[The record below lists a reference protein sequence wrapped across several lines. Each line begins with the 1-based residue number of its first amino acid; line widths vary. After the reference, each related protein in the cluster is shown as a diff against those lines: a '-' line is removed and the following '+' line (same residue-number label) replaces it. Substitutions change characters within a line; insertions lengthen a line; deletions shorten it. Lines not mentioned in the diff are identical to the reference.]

1 MQYTPLPPRGGR
13 KTKKWPWVLM
23 VVCFIAAIIGG
34 GIFASSGL
42 LDKPKPSHQ
51 DKPKPKQE
59 ELLTAHDKATIMI
72 MGVDERAD
80 DVGRSDT
87 LMIATLDPIKDTAS
101 LLSIPRDTR
110 VGISGYG
117 YDKINAAYAYGGE
130 KLTQETVE
138 DFLGLDIDHY
148 IIINTHA
155 FVKIIDAIGGIDVYV
170 DKRMYYEDPWDD
182 DGGLIIDLQP
192 GLQHMDGKTA
202 VTYVRYRDE
211 EGDIGRIKRQQTF
224 MKACVDQVTSPSIIP
239 KLPSVIAEIASSI
252 KTDLSIRQLLEFAGT
267 LKQAQKN
274 QMTAEMVPGRP
285 MYIDDISYWIPDVG
299 SIRESVAEKL
309 DVTVSS
315 SMRSNFERA
324 AREYEESIPSSARE
338 VPETDTSIGRAVE
351 SSQSGRRLGRDSDD
365 DDIKARDSRS
375 DLDRDRKPADRE
387 SLDNRRHEPARE
399 DDSVRTDGGR
409 TTRPFEEEGRDER
422 PSSVEREESSEEA
435 VQQKPEGV
443 PSYSREES
451 VPSPGSDGAGKRI

>member
-1 MQYTPLPPRGGR
+1 MG
-13 KTKKWPWVLM
+13 
-23 VVCFIAAIIGG
+23 VCFLVAVIAG

-42 LDKPKPSHQ
+42 LDKPKPSQQ
-51 DKPKPKQE
+51 DKPKQKQE

-72 MGVDERAD
+72 MGVDERED

-87 LMIATLDPIKDTAS
+87 LMIATLDPIKDKAS

-239 KLPSVIAEIASSI
+239 KLPSVISEIASSI

-267 LKQAQKN
+267 LKNAQKN

-299 SIRESVAEKL
+299 SIREAVAENL

-315 SMRSNFERA
+315 TMRSNFERA
-324 AREYEESIPSSARE
+324 AREYEDSIPSSARE

-365 DDIKARDSRS
+365 DDIRDKNNRP
-375 DLDRDRKPADRE
+375 DMERDRRSNDRE
-387 SLDNRRHEPARE
+387 SLNNRRQNSTTE
-399 DDSVRTDGGR
+399 DDSVRTDGGLT
-409 TTRPFEEEGRDER
+409 TTRPFEDER
-422 PSSVEREESSEEA
+422 RQELPSTVEREESVEEP

-451 VPSPGSDGAGKRI
+451 VPSPSSEGAGKRI

>member
-1 MQYTPLPPRGGR
+1 MGI
-13 KTKKWPWVLM
+13 
-23 VVCFIAAIIGG
+23 CFIVAVIGG

-42 LDKPKPSHQ
+42 LDKPKQNPN
-51 DKPKPKQE
+51 DKPKQKQE

-72 MGVDERAD
+72 MGVDERED

-87 LMIATLDPIKDTAS
+87 LMIATIDPIKDKAS

-110 VGISGYG
+110 VGIRGYG

-148 IIINTHA
+148 VIINTHA

-182 DGGLIIDLQP
+182 DGGLIIDLYP

-239 KLPSVIAEIASSI
+239 KLPAVISEVASAI
-252 KTDLSIRQLLEFAGT
+252 KTDLSIRQMLEFAGT

-285 MYIDDISYWIPDVG
+285 MYIDDVSYWIPDVG
-299 SIRESVAEKL
+299 SIREAVAEKL

-351 SSQSGRRLGRDSDD
+351 SSQSERRLGRDSDD
-365 DDIKARDSRS
+365 DDIRDNNRS
-375 DLDRDRKPADRE
+375 DSDRDGREALNNRKQGSALE
-387 SLDNRRHEPARE
+387 EN
-399 DDSVRTDGGR
+399 SVRNEGNTN
-409 TTRPFEEEGRDER
+409 RPFEADRRQERPSAGRDE
-422 PSSVEREESSEEA
+422 SVDEPA
-435 VQQKPEGV
+435 QQKPEGV

-451 VPSPGSDGAGKRI
+451 TPNPGSGGSGKRI